1 MNLHVTGHHL
11 DVTPAIRTYLST
23 KLERITRHFDNVI
36 DISVIMSVEKI
47 ERKVEANV
55 RVRGRDI
62 FAQSN
67 DPDMYA
73 AIDSLV
79 DKLDRQIVK
88 HKEKR
93 SDSRGDPVAK
103 LQTPT

>member
-11 DVTPAIRTYLST
+11 DVTPAIRGYLES
-23 KLERITRHFDNVI
+23 KLERVTRHFDNVI
-36 DISVIMSVEKI
+36 DISVIMSVEKLDQ
-47 ERKVEANV
+47 RVEATV

-67 DPDMYA
+67 EPDMYA
-73 AIDSLV
+73 AIDGLA

-93 SDSRGDPVAK
+93 SESRGDPAAK
-103 LQTPT
+103 IQLPT